1 MKQIQTIVN
10 TVLACALIFLL
21 FAIGLPSFHAQAATP
36 TPTPAP
42 ATAAPT
48 SPPVLSG
55 VEGSACDASRS
66 VQVSGSAVV
75 NVVPDRALVKLGI
88 QTNGKSAKEAQSK
101 NTAAINQVTKALKAM
116 GIESKDI
123 GTDWYTVEPLYEDY
137 DSLKISG
144 YRIHNVIEIT
154 LRDVKKTNDAIIAA
168 FQAGA
173 NQVVDVQFYTSELRK
188 YRDQARDMAMKAATE
203 KAKALAQAAGTDTG
217 CVLTINENTSSYFN
231 GWNWWWGYGNNQN
244 LMTQNT
250 VQNAAPTGGEAAALD
265 DGPVSTGQISIRAE
279 VIATFGLK

>member
-10 TVLACALIFLL
+10 TVLACAFIFLL
-21 FAIGLPSFHAQAATP
+21 FAIGLPSLQVRAATA
-36 TPTPAP
+36 TPPPPVTEPAP
-42 ATAAPT
+42 T
-48 SPPVLSG
+48 
-55 VEGSACDASRS
+55 SACDASRS
-66 VQVSGSAVV
+66 VQVSGTAVV
-75 NVVPDRALVKLGI
+75 NVAPDRALVKLGI
-88 QTNGKSAKEAQSK
+88 QTNGRSAKEAQSK

-123 GTDWYTVEPLYEDY
+123 ATDWYTVEPLYEDY
-137 DSLKISG
+137 DSLRISG

-154 LRDVKKTNDAIIAA
+154 VRDVKKTNDVIINA

-188 YRDQARDMAMKAATE
+188 YRDQARTLAMTAATE
-203 KAKALAQAAGTDTG
+203 KAKLLAQAAGTETG

-231 GWNWWWGYGNNQN
+231 GWNWWWGYGSNQN

-250 VQNAAPTGGEAAALD
+250 VQNVAPSGGETNALD

-279 VIATFGLK
+279 VSATFGLVMRKP

>member
-10 TVLACALIFLL
+10 TVLACAFIFLL
-21 FAIGLPSFHAQAATP
+21 FAIGLPSLQVRAATA
-36 TPTPAP
+36 TPPPPVTEPAP
-42 ATAAPT
+42 T
-48 SPPVLSG
+48 
-55 VEGSACDASRS
+55 SACDASRS
-66 VQVSGSAVV
+66 VQVSGTAVV
-75 NVVPDRALVKLGI
+75 NVAPDRALVKLGI
-88 QTNGKSAKEAQSK
+88 QTNGRSAKEAQSK

-123 GTDWYTVEPLYEDY
+123 ATDWYTVEPLYEDY
-137 DSLKISG
+137 DSLRISG

-154 LRDVKKTNDAIIAA
+154 VRDVKKTNDVIINA

-188 YRDQARDMAMKAATE
+188 YRDQARTLAMTAATE
-203 KAKALAQAAGTDTG
+203 KAKLLAQAAGTETG

-231 GWNWWWGYGNNQN
+231 GWNWWWGYGSNQN

-250 VQNAAPTGGEAAALD
+250 VQNIAPSGGETNAPD

-279 VIATFGLK
+279 VSATFGLVMRKP

>member
-10 TVLACALIFLL
+10 TVLACAFIFLL
-21 FAIGLPSFHAQAATP
+21 FAIGLPSLQVRAATA
-36 TPTPAP
+36 TPPPPVTEPAP
-42 ATAAPT
+42 T
-48 SPPVLSG
+48 
-55 VEGSACDASRS
+55 SACDASRS
-66 VQVSGSAVV
+66 VQVSGTAVV
-75 NVVPDRALVKLGI
+75 NVAPDRALVKLGI
-88 QTNGKSAKEAQSK
+88 QTNGRSAKEAQSK

-123 GTDWYTVEPLYEDY
+123 ATDWYTVEPLYEDY
-137 DSLKISG
+137 DSLRISG

-154 LRDVKKTNDAIIAA
+154 VRDVKKTNDVIINA

-188 YRDQARDMAMKAATE
+188 YRDQARTLAMTAATE
-203 KAKALAQAAGTDTG
+203 KAKLLAQAAGTETG

-231 GWNWWWGYGNNQN
+231 GWNWWWGYGSNQN

-250 VQNAAPTGGEAAALD
+250 VQNIAPSGGETNAPD
-265 DGPVSTGQISIRAE
+265 NGPVSTGQISIRAE
-279 VIATFGLK
+279 VSATFGLVMRKP